1 MGNGGGSPTLATEK
15 VLMNQEVDISVDFAG
30 LRLANPVFT
39 ASGTCGYADEL
50 SDFMDVNCLGGFI
63 TKSITVK
70 PRKGNAT
77 PRIVETDAGMLNAIG
92 WANIGLDKF
101 IEEKL
106 PAIRDMSPA
115 VFVNIAGET
124 IADYVAVVER
134 LAAESAIAGF
144 ELNISCPNVEHG
156 GVSFGTDPAQVTEIT
171 KAIKNAA
178 GDKVLMVKLAP
189 AVTDISVMARAAVDA
204 GADALSLINTFTAM
218 VIDVET
224 RRPILANRT
233 GGLSGPAIKPIAVYL
248 VNKVYND
255 VARERGIPILG
266 MGGIRTA
273 SDAIEFL
280 IAGASAVAT
289 GTANFIEPD
298 CAVKIIEGVKKYCAA
313 HNLSSIKELIGSLLE
328 KEQ

>member
-1 MGNGGGSPTLATEK
+1 MSG
-15 VLMNQEVDISVDFAG
+15 MNENVDISVDFAG
-30 LRLANPVFT
+30 LKLSNPVFT
-39 ASGTCGYADEL
+39 VSGTCGYADEL

-63 TKSITVK
+63 TKSITLK

-77 PRIVETDAGMLNAIG
+77 PRIVETDSGMLNAIG

-106 PAIRDMSPA
+106 PIIRKMSPA

-134 LAAESAIAGF
+134 LAAESGIAGF

-171 KAIKNAA
+171 KAIKKAA
-178 GDKVLMVKLAP
+178 GDKILMVKLAP
-189 AVTDISVMARAAVDA
+189 AVTDIGVIARAAVDA
-204 GADALSLINTFTAM
+204 GADALSLVNTFTAM
-218 VIDVET
+218 VIDIET
-224 RRPILANRT
+224 RRPVLANRT

-255 VARERGIPILG
+255 VAKERGVPILG
-266 MGGIRTA
+266 LGGIRTA
-273 SDAIEFL
+273 SDAIEFIL
-280 IAGASAVAT
+280 AGATAVGI

-298 CAVKIIEGVKKYCAA
+298 CAVKIIDGIKKYCAR
-313 HNLSSIKELIGSLLE
+313 NKTENIKELVGSLGYS
-328 KEQ
+328 